1 MPDNKGLKQEANRT
15 LKKVYCR

>member
-1 MPDNKGLKQEANRT
+1 MPDNKGLKQEANPT